1 MTAVSESIRI
11 DTPLETT
18 FEYLD
23 DPHNHAEITPS
34 VTNVRNVDR
43 LDNGGKRLDC
53 TYTMAGIGLQTELE
67 QTVHEPNR
75 RMVFDMR
82 SGIDGE
88 LELQFTD
95 ANGGTEVTYSA
106 EYEIPGRVVRKVVEP
121 FAVKY
126 NERELRVA
134 LENLKQRLEL
144 RGESED

>member
-1 MTAVSESIRI
+1 MASVSESIWI
-11 DTPLETT
+11 DSPVETV

-23 DPHNHAEITPS
+23 DPHNHAEVTPS
-34 VTNVRNVDR
+34 VTNVRNVER

-53 TYTMAGIGLQTELE
+53 TYTMAGVGLKTELE

-88 LELQFTD
+88 LDLRFAEVD
-95 ANGGTEVTYSA
+95 GGTEVTYTA

-126 NERELRVA
+126 NERELRTA

-144 RGESED
+144 EDDIAG